1 MAGPERNA
9 AHVVDPLADLER
21 EPWAFDFFQAMRRLE
36 CAYPSRPRIGT
47 AKRPADDP
55 IRLGQEPSMA
65 FAPSAIASY
74 SPSSEGRSPRLSVFF
89 LGLLGPNGPMP
100 LHLTEYAR
108 NRTRLY
114 GDRSLARFLD
124 VFHHRMLGL
133 FYRAWA
139 QAQPAVHLDRPGTDR
154 FSVWLGSTFGQGTAS
169 SRGRDEIPDFAKLH
183 FAGRLAAQ
191 TRPAEGLEAMIA
203 EFFGV
208 GVAIEPFRGT
218 WLDIPEEARW
228 DLGAAG
234 DRGVLGESIS
244 LGARAWDR
252 QQSFRITMGPLSFS
266 DYERLL
272 PGGESLTRLAALV
285 RNYSGDELDWDVNLI
300 LARDAV
306 PPFRLGGPTR
316 LGLTT
321 WIMAGASQRDCADL
335 VVRPARAR

>member
-1 MAGPERNA
+1 MAGPERIA
-9 AHVVDPLADLER
+9 PHALDPLSDLER

-47 AKRPADDP
+47 AKRPSDDP

-74 SPSSEGRSPRLSVFF
+74 RPDPAGGPPRLSVFF
-89 LGLLGPNGPMP
+89 LGLLGPNGPLP

-108 NRTRLY
+108 NRARLH
-114 GDRSLARFLD
+114 GDASLWRFLD

-139 QAQPAVHLDRPGTDR
+139 QSRPAVHLDRPGSDR
-154 FSVWLGSTFGQGTAS
+154 FSVWLGSTFGLGTSS
-169 SRGRDEIPDFAKLH
+169 SRDRDAIPDFAKLH
-183 FAGRLAAQ
+183 FAGRLACQ
-191 TRPAEGLEAMIA
+191 SRPAEGLEAMIA

-208 GVAIEPFRGT
+208 DAAIEPFRGT
-218 WLDIPEEARW
+218 WLDIPPEARW
-228 DLGAAG
+228 ELGAAG
-234 DRGVLGESIS
+234 DRGRLGESIS

-252 QQSFRITMGPLSFS
+252 QQCFRVTMGPLALAE
-266 DYERLL
+266 YERLL
-272 PGGESLTRLAALV
+272 PGGEALPRLADLV
-285 RNYSGDELDWDVNLI
+285 RNYAGDELDWDVNLV

-321 WIMAGASQRDCADL
+321 WIMGGAARHDCADL